1 MKTWRDVVMSEKEL
15 RRQSDDLQRLA
26 TNRLTTILARLT
38 RKDPRYIKAQLE
50 QPKGTQYEQ
59 DND

>member
-26 TNRLTTILARLT
+26 TNRLTTLIARVT
-38 RKDPRYIKAQLE
+38 KKSPGYVKSQLE
-50 QPKGTQYEQ
+50 KKP
-59 DND
+59 